1 MNKASYYSE
10 ILGPNGMYEVAIKIY
25 HIHPPY
31 SKALVVREKE
41 KRKLL
46 LAGLNMKIV
55 IIGNYTK
62 LFINYWEI
70 ELHLHI
76 YI

>member
-41 KRKLL
+41 EKIT
-46 LAGLNMKIV
+46 AGRSE
-55 IIGNYTK
+55 YEDC
-62 LFINYWEI
+62 NYWE
-70 ELHLHI
+70 LHKII
-76 YI
+76 Y